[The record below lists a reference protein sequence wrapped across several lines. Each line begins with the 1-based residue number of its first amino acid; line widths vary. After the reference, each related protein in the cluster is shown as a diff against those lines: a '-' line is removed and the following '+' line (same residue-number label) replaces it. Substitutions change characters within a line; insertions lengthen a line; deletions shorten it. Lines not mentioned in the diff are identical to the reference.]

1 MEKINCEDEKIQ
13 FLGKIQDL
21 GFVIIVN
28 QSLNIEA
35 VSENIQK
42 YLPKISSKDLI
53 GKSLSDS
60 FVLNIAEKDFIL
72 KTIKEIENR
81 PDHKRCTNLIAI
93 DGNPFYLSI
102 SNSLDAIN
110 LEFEIS
116 TIQNNNISNIINN
129 KLIALQNEGQDI
141 WDGLTEVLSQNLM
154 VDRVMVYQFNE
165 DSSGIVIAETLNRP
179 ELHSYLGLNYPEF
192 DIPRQARE
200 LYKTKHC
207 RFIVDTDEEGSVI
220 SSLDNRDI
228 DLRDISIRRL
238 SPVHLQYLKN
248 AGFRS
253 SISFSIII
261 KGELWGL
268 VCCQHE
274 TPKHIDLSIRNFSLM
289 ATNFAANKFQQSEDR
304 ERIIYLK
311 EVQKLELQLKE
322 KVLLKTNIFPEL
334 REFSKTLIHI
344 LEADGIAIGFEDS
357 VFLEG
362 LHPEKETLRS
372 QVPQL
377 KELAQDHIFTT
388 HALDSQNQIY
398 EAFGKTIAGLTFANI
413 DHKKDFFII
422 WFRKEILLNRE
433 WAGKPEKFYEED
445 MLTGTLKPS
454 PRSSFN
460 VWREQ
465 VNGTS
470 RKWSSKHLHFILRI
484 REILRDSMLNK
495 AAEIDSLNTQLIE
508 MNNALDTYAYT
519 ISHDLKNPLSAIK
532 VSTEFLQYRQDVN
545 PQLLKKMT
553 SNILD
558 SVHIIMNMLDK
569 IHQFSKASS
578 FNFEKEVV
586 EPENFV
592 YEIIN
597 MSKNRFGSN
606 NVHVVVNNLH
616 PVLGEKTLLYQ
627 LFLNIIGNA
636 IKYSSKVDSSL
647 VTVDSFTTDNGII
660 YTVSDNGIGIEEE
673 ELTSI
678 YEMFKRMSNS
688 SGYEGSGI
696 GMSIV
701 KRIADKLGIDIT
713 IKSKIGTGTCV
724 KLMFPPK

>member
-21 GFVIIVN
+21 GFVIFVN
-28 QSLNIEA
+28 QSAIIEA
-35 VSENIQK
+35 VSENIEK
-42 YLPKISSKDLI
+42 YLPKISAKNLI
-53 GKSLSDS
+53 GKPLSET
-60 FVLNIAEKDFIL
+60 FIKDISENNFIL
-72 KTIKEIENR
+72 NSIKELGNFPDYKRHTKLIVIE
-81 PDHKRCTNLIAI
+81 
-93 DGNPFYLSI
+93 GNPFYLSI
-102 SNSLDAIN
+102 SNSIDTIN

-116 TIQNNNISNIINN
+116 TIQKNNNNNIINN
-129 KLIALQNEGQDI
+129 KLIELQNEEQDI
-141 WDGLTEVLSQNLM
+141 WNVLSEVLSQNLE

-179 ELHSYLGLNYPEF
+179 NLDSYLGLNYPEF
-192 DIPRQARE
+192 DIPKQARE

-207 RFIVDTDEEGSVI
+207 RFIVDTDADGSRI
-220 SSLDNRDI
+220 SSLQNKEINLQDV
-228 DLRDISIRRL
+228 SIRRL
-238 SPVHLQYLKN
+238 SPIHLQYLKN

-253 SISFSIII
+253 SISFSIMI

-289 ATNFAANKFQQSEDR
+289 ATNFAANKFQQWEDNVKMN
-304 ERIIYLK
+304 YLK
-311 EVQKLELQLKE
+311 EVQELELQLKE
-322 KVLLKTNIFPEL
+322 KVLLKSNIFPEL
-334 REFSKTLIHI
+334 KDFSKTLIHM

-357 VFLEG
+357 IFLDG

-372 QVPQL
+372 QLPKL
-377 KELAQDHIFTT
+377 SELAKDHIFTT
-388 HALDSQNQIY
+388 HALSSQNQIY
-398 EAFGKTIAGLTFANI
+398 DAFGKTIAGLTFANI
-413 DHKKDFFII
+413 DNKKDFFII

-445 MLTGTLKPS
+445 KLAGIIKPS

-470 RKWSSKHLHFILRI
+470 RKWSSKHLHFITRI
-484 REILRDSMLNK
+484 REILRDSLLNK

-558 SVHIIMNMLDK
+558 SVHIILNMLDK

-578 FNFEKEVV
+578 FNFEKEMV

-592 YEIIN
+592 SEIID

-606 NVHVVVNNLH
+606 NVEVIVNNLL

-636 IKYSSKVDSSL
+636 IKYSSKVDSSV
-647 VTVDSFTTDNGII
+647 VTIDSFMTDNGII
-660 YTVSDNGIGIEEE
+660 YTITDNGIGIKEE

-724 KLMFPPK
+724 KLMFSSK

>member
-28 QSLNIEA
+28 QSLNIDA
-35 VSENIQK
+35 VSEIIQK

-53 GKSLSDS
+53 GKSLSDA

-207 RFIVDTDEEGSVI
+207 RFIVDTEEEGSVI

-228 DLRDISIRRL
+228 DLRNISIRRL

-334 REFSKTLIHI
+334 REFSKTL
-344 LEADGIAIGFEDS
+344 
-357 VFLEG
+357 
-362 LHPEKETLRS
+362 
-372 QVPQL
+372 
-377 KELAQDHIFTT
+377 
-388 HALDSQNQIY
+388 
-398 EAFGKTIAGLTFANI
+398 
-413 DHKKDFFII
+413 
-422 WFRKEILLNRE
+422 
-433 WAGKPEKFYEED
+433 
-445 MLTGTLKPS
+445 
-454 PRSSFN
+454 
-460 VWREQ
+460 
-465 VNGTS
+465 
-470 RKWSSKHLHFILRI
+470 
-484 REILRDSMLNK
+484 
-495 AAEIDSLNTQLIE
+495 
-508 MNNALDTYAYT
+508 
-519 ISHDLKNPLSAIK
+519 
-532 VSTEFLQYRQDVN
+532 
-545 PQLLKKMT
+545 
-553 SNILD
+553 
-558 SVHIIMNMLDK
+558 
-569 IHQFSKASS
+569 
-578 FNFEKEVV
+578 
-586 EPENFV
+586 
-592 YEIIN
+592 
-597 MSKNRFGSN
+597 
-606 NVHVVVNNLH
+606 
-616 PVLGEKTLLYQ
+616 
-627 LFLNIIGNA
+627 
-636 IKYSSKVDSSL
+636 
-647 VTVDSFTTDNGII
+647 
-660 YTVSDNGIGIEEE
+660 
-673 ELTSI
+673 
-678 YEMFKRMSNS
+678 
-688 SGYEGSGI
+688 
-696 GMSIV
+696 
-701 KRIADKLGIDIT
+701 
-713 IKSKIGTGTCV
+713 
-724 KLMFPPK
+724 